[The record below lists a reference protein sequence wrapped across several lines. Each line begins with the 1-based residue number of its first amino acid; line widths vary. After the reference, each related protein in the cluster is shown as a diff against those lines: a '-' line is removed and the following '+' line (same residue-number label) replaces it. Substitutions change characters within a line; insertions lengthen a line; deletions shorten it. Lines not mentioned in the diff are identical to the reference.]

1 MLCPSKTG
9 IALSFIT
16 LLTLGC
22 TSGPKF
28 PSINNQPTPNVA
40 ANHPGNQQTIV
51 WGGVIIH
58 AHNLPE
64 TTRLEILAYPL
75 DRRYRPK
82 INKKAE
88 GRFFIEQDGY
98 LETADYAP
106 NRKVTVSGE
115 IIRIEKGNV
124 GEAKYDFPLI
134 KATKIHLWP
143 KSPPQQESSEP
154 RIHLGFGVILSN

>member
-1 MLCPSKTG
+1 MLYPSKTG
-9 IALSFIT
+9 ITLSFIT
-16 LLTLGC
+16 LLILGC
-22 TSGPKF
+22 TGDPKF
-28 PSINNQPTPNVA
+28 PNINNQPTPKVA
-40 ANHPGNQQTIV
+40 ANHPGNQQVIV

-75 DRRYRPK
+75 ERYYRPK
-82 INKKAE
+82 TNKEAE

-106 NRKVTVSGE
+106 NRKITVSGK
-115 IIRIEKGNV
+115 IIRIEKGKV
-124 GEAKYDFPLI
+124 GEAEYDFPLI

-143 KSPPQQESSEP
+143 KSPPQQKSSDP
-154 RIHLGFGVILSN
+154 HIRLGFGIILSN